1 MLELLRNTAKWLFKL
16 VGRTFE
22 LVIFLTIVLLFLIR
36 SYWFQTELAKLIA
49 SYYSFVLDTE
59 VTIDRVQIN
68 GLESAELINLFIAD
82 QKGDTLL
89 HSPKLSTELNML
101 SLSDNFSIFN
111 HLTAENTRLKI
122 QKYEGDTVLN
132 IQFIADYFASD
143 DTTASTFRIKL
154 IDLILK
160 DIHFSYHDWNVA
172 PVASGIDF
180 SHLDVSHLSG
190 KIKSL
195 RNKHGVTSM
204 YIDEL
209 KGKEQSGFDLNLL
222 KGYFLMNEHK
232 IKLEGLQLITNSSNI
247 DCKGLQFNYRDISDF
262 SDFVNSVHM
271 KATFNPSRLYVAD
284 IGYFVPDL
292 QAVEKNIKIQ
302 GGISGVV
309 NDLRIDNLYLGL
321 SPVTFFRGSG
331 DIKGLPYT
339 EDALFYL
346 DIHQFQTSA
355 KDITEMDFTRFGL
368 NLEKDIKLSSSL
380 NSLGL
385 VNIEGV
391 VEGFFDDFQLDLAI
405 HSEMGIIKSVFEV
418 KMGEMDRIT
427 VNGNLKS
434 TRTNLGKIFDI
445 KELGSFSS
453 DINLSLR
460 YTPEQ
465 RLLVPD
471 KKHPGKAKQL
481 YVKEELIV
489 EASGQVTE
497 LDLMN
502 YRYNKIQLDG
512 RLHNAD
518 FVGKVNIDDEN
529 LRLQFDGEINLN
541 EKDGQYLFKSNIEHA
556 NLYALLK
563 SLNNAYLNQHPDAS
577 VSAQI
582 QVNGHGNSP
591 NTFDGSIDIFDIH
604 FFKDNQ
610 DYFFDKILISSYIP
624 GRRRNITIE
633 SQFAYIEVEGAFSF
647 DSIGESIY
655 ALGYRMFPSIVPYKR
670 GLNLMDQRLDLTL
683 DVRDV
688 SMLTALFLPELSLS
702 TSTSLSISYN
712 SRRELLEFA
721 ARSKWLE
728 YGDYRLANIVID
740 TTQKF
745 AMFDPFYTFDV
756 HVDSVIYGKIHF
768 ENVTLGT
775 NLFNDNVR
783 ARLSWHS
790 ADSLQYAF
798 IDTDFSVE
806 DLKHFSIEIH
816 PSVFYDHRVGKWDI
830 KRDAFVQLDVVPSIY
845 DNKLSVWNVRLDN
858 LLAINDKQSI
868 RVFGNVTENV
878 DDKLRFELA
887 NFKVENINPFA
898 GNESLSFFGEV
909 SGSGYVSD
917 VYHNLFFDAGTNIE
931 NFRIND
937 RLVGNIET
945 GASWNPSLE
954 RIELS
959 GEVRKAG
966 QKVDL
971 RIVRGN
977 YYPKLKEDYLDFE
990 IQFTETDLK
999 FANAF
1004 IPEGISNLSGAID
1017 GRLILTGSFAE
1028 PLLESKNLFLR
1039 NVGLNV
1045 DMLNTSYFV
1054 SGRLNILP
1062 DMIYAN
1068 ALPLTDKLGAK
1079 GFINL
1084 TFSHQNFDRYN
1095 YELFSWFNQPFMVM
1109 NTTYRMNPLYY
1120 GNAFATGDLNIEY
1133 DYSDQLTKISVN
1145 AKTARGTNVTLP
1157 LYGSE
1162 DVVLQEFITFVN
1174 TKEVEDDKYDVNLEG
1189 ISLNLSLDLTEDANI
1204 QLVFD
1209 EKVGDAM
1216 RGTGVGHI
1224 DMYIDQYYDFYM
1236 FGNYTVSEGS
1246 YLFTLR
1252 DLINK
1257 RFKVKK
1263 GSTINWYGDPYE
1275 ADLDLVA
1282 IYSLK
1287 TNLYDIMP
1295 ENTREQYRQKLD
1307 VDCELHLTNSLF
1319 NPNLNFDIQVP
1330 KADENAKT
1338 VLRNLISEEA
1348 ERNKQVFA
1356 LLMLNKFL
1364 PGEYNTGGSS
1374 SGSSAVLGATTSEM
1388 LSNQLSN
1395 MLSKFSD
1402 DFDIGLN
1409 YRPGGGYT
1417 SQEVAL
1423 ALSTQLFDDRLTIK
1437 TNVGV
1442 SHQRAQYG
1450 GGNSVIGDVDIEYV
1464 LNEEGNLSVRA
1475 FNRSNQFDITRQ
1487 DVGGF
1492 TQGVGIFY
1500 KESFDTFDEF
1510 LCKIGNLFVK
1520 KENECRVCIEN
1531 CRDIIDE
1538 ADRKACFERKKEAV
1552 KNCKSDRK

>member
-1 MLELLRNTAKWLFKL
+1 MLKFVRNSIKWLFKIIGL
-16 VGRTFE
+16 SFE
-22 LVIFLTIVLLFLIR
+22 LVVFLTIVLLFTTR

-49 SYYSFVLDTE
+49 SYYSFVLETD
-59 VTIDRVQIN
+59 VTIERVQIK
-68 GLESAELINLFIAD
+68 GIESAEFINFYIAD

-89 HSPKLSTELNML
+89 HSPKLSTHINML
-101 SLSDNFSIFN
+101 SLSNSFMIFD
-111 HLTAENTRLKI
+111 HITAENTRLKI

-132 IQFIADYFASD
+132 LQFLTDYFASE
-143 DTTASTFRIKL
+143 DTSSLPFRVKL
-154 IDLILK
+154 IDLILA
-160 DIHFSYHDWNVA
+160 DLHVSYNDWNLTRS
-172 PVASGIDF
+172 PSGIDF
-180 SHLDVSHLSG
+180 NHIDIRNLSG
-190 KIKSL
+190 KIQSL
-195 RNKHGVTSM
+195 RNRDGVTSM
-204 YIDEL
+204 YIDQLSLVEH
-209 KGKEQSGFDLNLL
+209 SGFELDML
-222 KGYFLMNEHK
+222 KGYFLMNENK
-232 IKLEGLQLITNSSNI
+232 IKLEGLQLITNNSNI
-247 DCKGLQFNYRDISDF
+247 DCQGLQFNYRDIGDF
-262 SDFVNSVHM
+262 NGFVNSVQL
-271 KATFNPSRLYVAD
+271 KANFNPTRLHVAD
-284 IGYFVPDL
+284 IGFFVPDL
-292 QAVEKNIKIQ
+292 LSVEKSVKIH
-302 GGISGVV
+302 GSISGFV
-309 NDLRIDNLYLGL
+309 NDLRIDNFYIGL
-321 SPVTFFRGSG
+321 SPVTFFKGSG
-331 DIKGLPYT
+331 KIKGLPYT
-339 EDALFYL
+339 EDAQFYL
-346 DIHQFQTSA
+346 DIHQLQSSA
-355 KDITEMDFTRFGL
+355 KDITDMDFTQFGL
-368 NLEKDIKLSSSL
+368 NLEEDIKLSSSL
-380 NSLGL
+380 NALGL
-385 VNIEGV
+385 VNVDGTID
-391 VEGFFDDFQLDLAI
+391 GFFNDFKLDLDI
-405 HSEMGIIKSVFEV
+405 HSEMGTISSVFDV
-418 KMGEMDRIT
+418 LMGEMGRIT
-427 VNGNLKS
+427 VKGNLKS
-434 TRTNLGKIFDI
+434 SNTHLGKIFGI

-453 DINLSLR
+453 DIQLSLR

-465 RLLVPD
+465 RLLIPD
-471 KKHPGKAKQL
+471 GKHPNKPKQL
-481 YVKEELIV
+481 TVKEELIV
-489 EASGQVTE
+489 QANGYISE
-497 LDLMN
+497 LDFME
-502 YRYNKIQLDG
+502 YRYNKILLDG
-512 RLHNAD
+512 NLHNAE

-541 EKDGQYLFKSNIEHA
+541 EKDGQYLFKSNVEHA

-563 SLNNAYLNQHPDAS
+563 TLDNSYLNQHQDAS
-577 VSAQI
+577 ISARV
-582 QVNGHGNSP
+582 QVNGHGSSP

-604 FFKDNQ
+604 FFKDEK

-624 GRRRNITIE
+624 GKRRNITIE

-647 DSIGESIY
+647 DSIGESMY

-670 GLNLMDQRLDLTL
+670 GLDLLDQRLDLTL

-688 SMLTALFLPELSLS
+688 SMLTALFLPDLSLS
-702 TSTSLSISYN
+702 SSTSLSMSYN

-721 ARSKWLE
+721 AQSKWLE
-728 YGDYRLANIVID
+728 YGDYRFANIVID

-745 AMFDPFYTFDV
+745 SMFDPFYTFDV
-756 HVDSVIYGKIHF
+756 HVDSIVYGKMHV

-798 IDTDFSVE
+798 LDTDFSVD
-806 DLKHFSIEIH
+806 DLKHFSVEIH
-816 PSVFYDHRVGKWDI
+816 PSVFYDHRVGEWDL
-830 KRDAFVQLDVVPSIY
+830 KRDAFIQLDVVPSVY
-845 DNKLSVWNVRLDN
+845 DSRTTVWNIHLDN
-858 LLAINDKQSI
+858 FLAINGKQSI
-868 RVFGNVTENV
+868 RVFGNVTENIE
-878 DDKLRFELA
+878 DKLRFELA
-887 NFKVENINPFA
+887 NFNMENVNPFA
-898 GNESLSFFGEV
+898 GSETLLFYGEL

-959 GEVRKAG
+959 GEVRKSG
-966 QKVDL
+966 EKVDL
-971 RIVRGN
+971 RIVRGY
-977 YYPKLKEDYLDFE
+977 YYPKLKDDYLDFE
-990 IQFTETDLK
+990 LNFTETDLK

-1004 IPEGISNLSGAID
+1004 LPDGISNLSGSID
-1017 GRLILTGSFAE
+1017 GRLMLTGTFAE

-1054 SGRLNILP
+1054 SGKLNILP

-1068 ALPLTDKLGAK
+1068 ALPLSDKLGSK
-1079 GFINL
+1079 GFINI
-1084 TFSHQNFDRYN
+1084 TFSHANFDRYN
-1095 YELFSWFNQPFMVM
+1095 YELFSWFNQPFLVM

-1162 DVVLQEFITFVN
+1162 EVVLQDFITFVN
-1174 TKEVEDDKYDVNLEG
+1174 TKEEEGEKYDVNLDG

-1216 RGTGVGHI
+1216 RGTGIGHI
-1224 DMYIDQYYDFYM
+1224 DMYIDQFYDFYM

-1295 ENTREQYRQKLD
+1295 ENSREQYRQKLD

-1364 PGEYNTGGSS
+1364 PGDYNTGGSS

-1409 YRPGGGYT
+1409 YRPGGGFT

-1423 ALSTQLFDDRLTIK
+1423 ALSTQLLDDRLTIK

-1442 SHQRAQYG
+1442 SHQRAQFG

-1475 FNRSNQFDITRQ
+1475 FNRSNEFDITRQ

-1510 LCKIGNLFVK
+1510 LCKMGHLFIK
-1520 KENECRVCIEN
+1520 KEKECRVCTEN

-1538 ADRKACFERKKEAV
+1538 TERKACMERRKETV
-1552 KNCKSDRK
+1552 KQCKSNRK

>member
-1 MLELLRNTAKWLFKL
+1 MLNFVRNSIKWLFKFIGL
-16 VGRTFE
+16 SFE
-22 LVIFLTIVLLFLIR
+22 LVVFLAIVLLFTTR

-49 SYYSFVLDTE
+49 SYYSFVLDTD
-59 VTIDRVQIN
+59 VKIDRVQIK
-68 GLESAELINLFIAD
+68 GIDSAEFINFYIAD

-89 HSPKLSTELNML
+89 HSPKLSTQLNML
-101 SLSDNFSIFN
+101 SFTDNFAIFD

-122 QKYEGDTVLN
+122 QKYEGDSVMN
-132 IQFIADYFASD
+132 FQFIADYFASD
-143 DTTASTFRIKL
+143 DTTSLPFRIKL

-160 DIHFSYHDWNVA
+160 DIHFSYNDWSQEKMQ
-172 PVASGIDF
+172 SGIDF
-180 SHLDVSHLSG
+180 NHIDVSRLSG
-190 KIKSL
+190 KIQSL
-195 RNKHGVTSM
+195 RNRDGVTSM
-204 YIDEL
+204 YIDRL
-209 KGKEQSGFDLNLL
+209 SFVEQSGFELDLL

-232 IKLEGLQLITNSSNI
+232 IKLEGLQLITNNSNI
-247 DCKGLQFNYRDISDF
+247 DCQGLQFTYREIKDF
-262 SDFVNSVHM
+262 NDFVNAIQM
-271 KATFNPSRLYVAD
+271 KATFNPSRICIAD
-284 IGYFVPDL
+284 IGYFVSDL
-292 QAVEKNIKIQ
+292 QAVEKNVEIQ

-309 NDLRIDNLYLGL
+309 NDLRIDNFYVGL
-321 SPVTFFRGSG
+321 SPVTFFKGSG
-331 DIKGLPYT
+331 EIKGLPYT
-339 EDALFYL
+339 ENALFYM
-346 DIHQFQTSA
+346 DVHKFQTSA

-368 NLEKDIKLSSSL
+368 NLEEDIKLSSSL
-380 NSLGL
+380 NYLGL
-385 VNIEGV
+385 VSVEGI
-391 VEGFFDDFQLDLAI
+391 VEGFFDDFKLDVSI
-405 HSEMGIIKSVFEV
+405 HSEMGTIKSVFEV
-418 KMGEMDRIT
+418 NRGDLGRIT
-427 VNGNLKS
+427 VTGNLKS
-434 TRTNLGKIFDI
+434 TRTNLGKIFAI

-465 RLLVPD
+465 RLLIPD
-471 KKHPGKAKQL
+471 GKHPGKPKQL
-481 YVKEELIV
+481 IVKEELIV
-489 EASGQVTE
+489 QANGHISE
-497 LDLMN
+497 LDFMN

-512 RLHNAD
+512 KLHNAE

-563 SLNNAYLNQHPDAS
+563 TLDNSYLNQHQDAS
-577 VSAQI
+577 IAARV
-582 QVNGHGNSP
+582 QVNGHGSSP

-604 FFKDNQ
+604 FFKDDK

-624 GRRRNITIE
+624 GRRRNVTIE

-647 DSIGESIY
+647 DSIGESLY

-670 GLNLMDQRLDLTL
+670 GLDLLDQRLDLTL

-702 TSTSLSISYN
+702 SSTSLSMSYN

-721 ARSKWLE
+721 AQSKWLE
-728 YGDYRLANIVID
+728 YGEYRFTNIVID

-745 AMFDPFYTFDV
+745 SMFDPFYTFDV
-756 HVDSVIYGKIHF
+756 HADSVIYGKLHV

-783 ARLSWHS
+783 ARLSWYS

-798 IDTDFSVE
+798 VDTDFRVD
-806 DLKHFSIEIH
+806 DLQHFSVEIH
-816 PSVFYDHRVGKWDI
+816 PSVFYDYRVGEWDL
-830 KRDAFVQLDVVPSIY
+830 KRDAFVQLDIVPSVY
-845 DNKLSVWNVRLDN
+845 DNRKPVWNIRLDN
-858 LLAINDKQSI
+858 FLAINGKQSI
-868 RVFGNVTENV
+868 RVFGNVTENIE
-878 DDKLRFELA
+878 DKLRFELA
-887 NFKVENINPFA
+887 NFNMENVNPFV
-898 GNESLSFFGEV
+898 GTETISFYGEL

-931 NFRIND
+931 NLKIND
-937 RLVGNIET
+937 RVVGNIET
-945 GASWNPSLE
+945 GASWNPTLE

-959 GEVRKAG
+959 GEVRKSG
-966 QKVDL
+966 DKVDL
-971 RIVRGN
+971 RIVRGF
-977 YYPKLKEDYLDFE
+977 YYPKMKEDYLDFE
-990 IQFTETDLK
+990 MHFTETDLK

-1004 IPEGISNLSGAID
+1004 LPDGISNLSGSLD
-1017 GRLILTGSFAE
+1017 GRLMLTGTFAE
-1028 PLLESKNLFLR
+1028 PLVESKNLFLR

-1084 TFSHQNFDRYN
+1084 TFSHQNYDRYN

-1162 DVVLQEFITFVN
+1162 EVILQEFITFVN
-1174 TKEVEDDKYDVNLEG
+1174 TVDEEDEEYNVNLEG
-1189 ISLNLSLDLTEDANI
+1189 INLNLSLDLTEDANI

-1224 DMYIDQYYDFYM
+1224 DMYIDQFYDFYM

-1287 TNLYDIMP
+1287 TNLFDIMP
-1295 ENTREQYRQKLD
+1295 ENSREQYRQKLD

-1442 SHQRAQYG
+1442 SHQRAQFG
-1450 GGNSVIGDVDIEYV
+1450 GGNSVIGDVDVEYV

-1475 FNRSNQFDITRQ
+1475 FNRSNEFDITRQ

-1520 KENECRVCIEN
+1520 RENECRPCNEN

-1538 ADRKACFERKKEAV
+1538 AERKACFERKKEAV
-1552 KNCKSDRK
+1552 KTCKSNRK